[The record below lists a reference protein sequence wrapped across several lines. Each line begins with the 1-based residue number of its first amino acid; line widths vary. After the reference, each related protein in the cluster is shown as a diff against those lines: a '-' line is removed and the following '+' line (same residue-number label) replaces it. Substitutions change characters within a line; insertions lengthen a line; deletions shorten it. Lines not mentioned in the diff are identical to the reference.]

1 MLICIPSPSL
11 GKVSRWIICIR
22 GCTLNRDYRGIQRL
36 QGNTGTKGE
45 NRDYKGV
52 PGLWGKLRLQ
62 GDKGTGGN

>member
-1 MLICIPSPSL
+1 MDNMYQRVHTKQGLS
-11 GKVSRWIICIR
+11 
-22 GCTLNRDYRGIQRL
+22 RGIQRL